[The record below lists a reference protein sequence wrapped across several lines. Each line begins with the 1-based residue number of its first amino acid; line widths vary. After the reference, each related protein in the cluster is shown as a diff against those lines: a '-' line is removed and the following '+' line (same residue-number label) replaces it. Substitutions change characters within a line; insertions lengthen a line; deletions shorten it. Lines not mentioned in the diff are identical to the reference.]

1 MKRKKS
7 VRWIEGGIAILFG
20 VVCVFLVGK
29 YYYNVHISSFKGT
42 ARQECI
48 KVLEHELL
56 KRDNMKVS
64 LYSNRSQA
72 VLSKEEMVK
81 DTVEL
86 NITGVGKRS
95 YAIPLH
101 RRLNNLEVLPE
112 YRVMQSYILLLS
124 PLSADTLLH
133 SWQKSVPDSGLRLSV
148 RVGVTDFF
156 EKETFS
162 YAGDTVHLADADSL
176 FSCYLGMRSEV
187 EVTGFASYL
196 WYRMFTEDEWYT
208 LFFLFFAVSGL
219 VMVVANFRSVLRWIR
234 IGLHKLF
241 PSWISLP
248 AMETAKEASPVL
260 VVQGL
265 TFCPNNH
272 MLIGENGKTKL
283 NPQMACLF
291 MLFAKAE
298 GHQLPKVDI
307 MEHLWPDGNCTIH
320 SLHSAISR
328 LRKELHACSDVD
340 ILDVSVAYKLCRPK
354 EDEIVM
360 PTEQP

>member
-1 MKRKKS
+1 MA
-7 VRWIEGGIAILFG
+7 VLLGI
-20 VVCVFLVGK
+20 VCAFMAGK
-29 YYYNVHISSFKGT
+29 HYYDAHVSSFKDS
-42 ARQECI
+42 ARQKFVQI
-48 KVLEHELL
+48 LEQELV
-56 KRDNMKVS
+56 KREDMEQPIW
-64 LYSNRSQA
+64 SNRPRS
-72 VLSKEEMVK
+72 VLSKNEMVK
-81 DTVEL
+81 DTVKL
-86 NITGVGKRS
+86 ILPKIGQRTYV
-95 YAIPLH
+95 IPLH
-101 RRLNNLEVLPE
+101 RRLNNLEEVPE
-112 YRVMQSYILLLS
+112 YRIMQSYILLHS
-124 PLSADTLLH
+124 PLRADTLLRL
-133 SWQKSVPDSGLRLSV
+133 WQKSVSNSGHRLSV
-148 RVGVTDFF
+148 RVGVTDFL

-162 YAGDTVHLADADSL
+162 YAGDTARLADADSL

-196 WYRMFTEDEWYT
+196 WYRMFTEDEWCT

-283 NPQMACLF
+283 NPQMSCLF

-298 GHQLPKVDI
+298 EHQLPKVDI

-328 LRKELHACSDVD
+328 LRRELHACGDVD
-340 ILDVSVAYKLCRPK
+340 ILDMSVAYKLCRP
-354 EDEIVM
+354 
-360 PTEQP
+360 QGR

>member
-1 MKRKKS
+1 MA
-7 VRWIEGGIAILFG
+7 VLLGI
-20 VVCVFLVGK
+20 VCAFMAGK
-29 YYYNVHISSFKGT
+29 HYYDAHVSSFKDS
-42 ARQECI
+42 ARQKFVQI
-48 KVLEHELL
+48 LEQELV
-56 KRDNMKVS
+56 KREDMEQPIW
-64 LYSNRSQA
+64 SNRPRS
-72 VLSKEEMVK
+72 VLSKNEMVK
-81 DTVEL
+81 DTVKL
-86 NITGVGKRS
+86 ILPKIGQRTYV
-95 YAIPLH
+95 IPLH
-101 RRLNNLEVLPE
+101 RRLNNLEEVPE
-112 YRVMQSYILLLS
+112 YRIMQSYILLHS
-124 PLSADTLLH
+124 PLRADTLLRL
-133 SWQKSVPDSGLRLSV
+133 WQKSVSNSGHRLSV
-148 RVGVTDFF
+148 RVGVTDFL

-162 YAGDTVHLADADSL
+162 YAGDTARLADADSL

-208 LFFLFFAVSGL
+208 LFFLFFAASGL
-219 VMVVANFRSVLRWIR
+219 VMVVANFRSVLRWLR

-272 MLIGENGKTKL
+272 MLTGENGKTKL
-283 NPQMACLF
+283 NPQMSCLF

-298 GHQLPKVDI
+298 EHQLPKVDI